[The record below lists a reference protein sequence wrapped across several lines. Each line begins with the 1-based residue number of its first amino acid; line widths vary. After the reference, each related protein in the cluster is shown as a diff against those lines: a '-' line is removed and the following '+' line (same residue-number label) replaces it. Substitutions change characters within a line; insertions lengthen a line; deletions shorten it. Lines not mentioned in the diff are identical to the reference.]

1 MREIIFNNIQKNRY
15 SIYSFLLAFIICC
28 LTFSENFFYN
38 YLIIIWFLLAIFLI
52 FSAYFKIEIEYFY
65 ITDFFVFICSLPFF
79 LFVRQS
85 IGIRFLFF
93 SILLIAFTFFVKYF
107 YRFYERIEKS
117 GKKILIDLFFL
128 ILLAIV
134 ISILIFGFS
143 NYKNQINLSEKYY
156 KEAINLYE
164 AKDYYNAIDILHKS
178 INFNK
183 FNYEACNLLGRSY
196 LKIEKFDVSK
206 KYLVRAIRLKSGY
219 FDAIIALGSTYE
231 KGNEFDKA
239 IDMYKKARKMRPGDF
254 GTHFGLGRTY
264 YKIDD
269 FDKSLIELLKAEKK
283 ISNNYQL
290 QYLLGNIYYNKS
302 LYKEAL
308 EHFNLIRNKEVPKE
322 LKIDDGKSVE
332 DFIEEINKKIES

>member
-52 FSAYFKIEIEYFY
+52 FSIYTKIETEYFY
-65 ITDFFVFICSLPFF
+65 VTGFFILTGSILFF
-79 LFVRQS
+79 LFSKAIV
-85 IGIRFLFF
+85 GVRFLYL
-93 SILLIAFTFFVKYF
+93 SLLIIVFGFFTKYF
-107 YRFYERIEKS
+107 YRFYEWMERS
-117 GKKILIDLFFL
+117 CKKEFINLGFLVLSIIIILSSVLSFINFR
-128 ILLAIV
+128 
-134 ISILIFGFS
+134 
-143 NYKNQINLSEKYY
+143 NNINLSEKYY

-183 FNYEACNLLGRSY
+183 LNYEACNLLGRLYS
-196 LKIEKFDVSK
+196 KIENFEEGK
-206 KYLVRAIRLKSGY
+206 KYLIRAIRLKSGY

-254 GTHFGLGRTY
+254 GAHFGLGRTY

-269 FDKSLIELLKAEKK
+269 FEKSLIELLKAEKK